1 MSFSKH
7 SDSLIWELISKGDEA
22 AFEYIYVK
30 YVDQLFRYGQKL
42 SKDNQLI
49 EDSIH
54 DVFMCLWE
62 KRKTI
67 FISSS
72 LKFYLLQSMRRDVIK
87 KINKDRKKN
96 DMNQV
101 DPDFLMDSSVQEL
114 LLENQIILE
123 SDQNVRKAINKLSDR
138 QREAVFLKYMEGM
151 SYEEV
156 SGLMDM
162 KVSSLYNLIMKALK
176 NLSDFLANKQTYIKS
191 LFYLLLFLK

>member
-1 MSFSKH
+1 
-7 SDSLIWELISKGDEA
+7 
-22 AFEYIYVK
+22 
-30 YVDQLFRYGQKL
+30 
-42 SKDNQLI
+42 
-49 EDSIH
+49 
-54 DVFMCLWE
+54 
-62 KRKTI
+62 
-67 FISSS
+67 
-72 LKFYLLQSMRRDVIK
+72 MRRDVIK